1 MNLKRNITRTIILGT
16 IIYLFLLSFV
26 KCESFQPLPKRV
38 KEESKQID
46 AAKKAL
52 KQNEPG
58 AKERA
63 ISELDRCDT
72 NNRENARAIANLS
85 EELYSCR
92 TESGKKDKK
101 IAALSLEAG
110 EASGIK
116 FVYYELI
123 ILIIF
128 FIITIIVLT
137 IAILALRKNKIPI
150 LSGISSKSNALEVIN
165 Q

>member
-1 MNLKRNITRTIILGT
+1 MNLKRNVTRTIILGT
-16 IIYLFLLSFV
+16 IIYLFLLSFI
-26 KCESFQPLPKRV
+26 KCETFQPLPKRV

-63 ISELDRCDT
+63 ISELDRCDM

-85 EELYSCR
+85 DELHSCR

-116 FVYYELI
+116 FVYYGLL
-123 ILIIF
+123 ILILLFLVSVVI
-128 FIITIIVLT
+128 LT
-137 IAILALRKNKIPI
+137 IAVLALRKNKIPL
-150 LSGISSKSNALEVIN
+150 LSGISSNALEVIN